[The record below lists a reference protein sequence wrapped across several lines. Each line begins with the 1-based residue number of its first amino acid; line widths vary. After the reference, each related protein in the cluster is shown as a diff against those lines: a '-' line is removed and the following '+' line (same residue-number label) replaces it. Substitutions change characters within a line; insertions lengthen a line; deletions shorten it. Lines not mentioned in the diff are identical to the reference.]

1 MKKIHQEQAH
11 PNDVPVIFS
20 YDATGQIASKL
31 SVNEWKKQK
40 QQAKL
45 LEELEIKLYREAI
58 TYYSNNELE
67 KAEDLLLYLI
77 AYTDYTHYEYVERLA
92 NIYRKQQR
100 FTKEKEL
107 LILTRKNLGSVEFSE
122 GILRRINKR
131 ITKLEETPFSGLP
144 IFN

>member
-1 MKKIHQEQAH
+1 MKKIYQEQSH

-20 YDATGQIASKL
+20 YDAAGQITGKL

-77 AYTDYTHYEYVERLA
+77 ACTDYTHYEYVERLA

-100 FTKEKEL
+100 FTKEKDL
-107 LILTRKNLGSVEFSE
+107 LIITRKNLGSVEFSE
-122 GILRRINKR
+122 GIVRRINKR
-131 ITKLEETPFSGLP
+131 MKKLDETSFSGLP